1 MSNQTND
8 HLYHLIKSLTK
19 AEKRGFK
26 IYATRTSNDDA
37 KFIQLF
43 DALDKAKEYNE
54 EQIYNKVKG
63 LKKRQFSNLK
73 AHLYKQILKS
83 LRLISISHSI
93 DIQLREQID
102 YARILYNKGLYK
114 QSLKILEKTK
124 ETARQNHRSTIQYD
138 VLVFE
143 KIIESQYITRSLR
156 NRADELIEE
165 ADSTLESLDSYNK
178 LSNLALR
185 LYGIYIKAGHVR
197 DEYDF
202 KSISS
207 FFKKSLSNIDTNE
220 LDFFGKHYL
229 NVSYAWYSLI
239 TQDFLLQYRY
249 AYKWVHL
256 FRDNPEMLK
265 LEPIWYLKGMHVLL
279 EALFIL
285 GHHKKHNEEIK
296 KLDEFLKTPPS
307 RSNENLE
314 ILGWMYSY
322 TSKINA
328 HYLEGSFH
336 EGLNLVPPLNKLL
349 TKHGGQVDPH
359 RILVFY
365 YKIACLYFGAGKF
378 ESCIEYLNKI
388 INYPEQRLREDIHC
402 FARILNLIAHYE
414 LGNQTHVDYQ
424 VRSVYRFISKMNDM
438 NLVQEEILKFI
449 RNIGGFNQ
457 DEVKLSFKKL
467 RNRLLQINEMPYQNR
482 AFLYLDIVSWLES
495 KIEEKTVQEV
505 IKTKFLNRNS
515 LK

>member
-1 MSNQTND
+1 M
-8 HLYHLIKSLTK
+8 
-19 AEKRGFK
+19 
-26 IYATRTSNDDA
+26 
-37 KFIQLF
+37 
-43 DALDKAKEYNE
+43 
-54 EQIYNKVKG
+54 
-63 LKKRQFSNLK
+63 
-73 AHLYKQILKS
+73 S
-83 LRLISISHSI
+83 LRLITINHSI

-124 ETARQNHRSTIQYD
+124 ETAIQNHHSNIKYD

-156 NRADELIEE
+156 NRADQLIEQ
-165 ADSTLESLDSYNK
+165 ADETLESLDSYNK

-197 DEYDF
+197 DQKDYEN
-202 KSISS
+202 ISS
-207 FFKKSLSNIDTNE
+207 FFQKSLSPIDTYN

-256 FRDNPEMLK
+256 FRDNPEMFK

-285 GHHKKHNEEIK
+285 GHHKKHEEEIK
-296 KLDEFLKTPPS
+296 ELDEFLKNPPS
-307 RSNENLE
+307 KSNENLQ
-314 ILGWMYSY
+314 ILGFMYSY

-328 HYLEGSFH
+328 HYLNGSFT
-336 EGLNLVPPLNKLL
+336 EGLKLIPPLNKELE
-349 TKHGGQVDPH
+349 KYSGQVDPH
-359 RILVFY
+359 RVLIFY
-365 YKIACLYFGAGKF
+365 YKIACLYFGAGEF
-378 ESCIEYLNKI
+378 EHCIDYLNKI
-388 INYPEQRLREDIHC
+388 INYPDPRLREDIHC

-414 LGNQTHVDYQ
+414 LGNQTHVEYQ
-424 VRSVYRFISKMNDM
+424 VRSVYRFIRKMNDL

-449 RNIGGFNQ
+449 RNIGGYKQ
-457 DEVKLSFKKL
+457 GEVKFAFKKL
-467 RNRLLQINEMPYQNR
+467 RDRLLEISEMPYQKR
-482 AFLYLDIVSWLES
+482 PFLYLDIVSWLES
-495 KIEEKTVQEV
+495 KIDEKPVQEV
-505 IKTKFLNRNS
+505 IKYKFQQNIRS
-515 LK
+515 